1 MMTRSRIRLT
11 RAIVLVLLLALLA
24 QTFAACEPQK
34 PTPSTKTY
42 TITYD
47 GNGGSL
53 DTMEPSTYKTGDTSE
68 SLPTPT
74 RAGWTFEGWYLTPSP
89 DKTKDTAY
97 KTVPTDMAQDL
108 TFYALWSQV
117 PDGAWGITYHLNGG
131 VFDTSVATYYE
142 TGDDPYDLPLPTK
155 KGYSFLGW
163 FDEEDPDEGELY
175 MQLPTDEERHLEFWA
190 AWRADTYTATLIP
203 NGGTLSGGNTISYTV
218 EDNVITL
225 PTPTGASAFLGW
237 YTSATLTGTAVT
249 EIDPSSAVNMRL
261 YAKWEAIRYTLTY
274 HLNGGEMAGSTTT
287 RYTSDGGVMQLPEPT
302 MSGKY
307 FVAWYTDA
315 ACTSTPMWKFPCSK
329 AADMDLYAKWADTE
343 AEASAVRDGVL
354 DASSDINVSETHH
367 LYIDMT
373 KSTGTTGTTVD
384 GQYVTKFNFSSE
396 DDNYFY
402 PADALN
408 NNVDFSRYNTFRFS
422 IYSEKATGGKFGII
436 FSKSSIGNGYAQIP
450 ITVNWEGWKEFEI
463 SLDTM
468 TGKNFDISEE
478 KPFTFV
484 WISNIGWGYNGENL
498 CEGTVVYI
506 GSIYLVDAISSYDP
520 ILESKDLTEVKDN
533 IRRILIG
540 DAALRADSLVK
551 QNNACKGK
559 AEIDTWISQ
568 MSLTGTDYLWSATGT
583 VKNNGTNIQSTYER
597 IYEMAR
603 SYACGI
609 YCETANLQAIQN
621 ALDWMYRNAYNENTK
636 ESGNWWHWEI
646 GAPLPLVNTLLLLE
660 KDIDASLKTK
670 CLRAIEHFTPQPK
683 YTYANRTWTGYV
695 AFFAALLRNDAE
707 DAVSCMRLLLSC
719 FDYASLSS
727 DRDGFYEDGS
737 FIQHKYT
744 PYITGYGGNYLSELS
759 SVLGAVQGTSMALD
773 QSYVDRFFSIFF
785 ESYCPMIYRGSVLPG
800 CFGRNGWGYNPA
812 NTASTWVAYAF
823 KVAHL
828 ANDVDRARF
837 YSFVAT
843 LMEDAPSFILESY
856 LSPVAIENYRAFAQA
871 RESGSIDRSSDVGA
885 YLMTASDRVLQK
897 TESYAALV
905 AMSSTR
911 IYRYEAINNANGNG
925 WYLGDGVLYVLTK
938 SHPDA
943 YNTPYFKN
951 IDSKLLPGITSTNAT
966 RIAEIYDVDSNPFG
980 SYDVVGGVSNDAAN
994 PLYSM
999 AYMHFGADQKAESY
1013 QDGVEDLDVKKVWF
1027 FFDDE
1032 IVCLGSGI
1040 TSTTDSEVFTII
1052 DNRYVGNASVKVSA
1066 DTFPISP
1073 SGEDVLENVTEL
1085 YFDQFGGYYFPTATD
1100 VRMNKENGFLRFT
1113 LDHGVR
1119 PDDATYAY
1127 VMLPDM
1133 SAGNVHKYQETPDI
1147 EILANTTTVA
1157 AVREKTLGMTGIAFW
1172 EAGTSFTVGEVK
1184 MTAGAPCAV
1193 MLTEG
1198 ENGDYTFSVSEPTQ
1212 LLSDLTIT
1220 LTGEWNVSAN
1230 DHMTVTVVGGNT
1242 VITVD
1247 TAGALGATFTCTIS
1261 K

>member
-1 MMTRSRIRLT
+1 MRLT
-11 RAIVLVLLLALLA
+11 RAIVLVLLLALFA
-24 QTFAACEPQK
+24 QTFAACGTK
-34 PTPSTKTY
+34 NPTPSTKTY
-42 TITYD
+42 TITYH

-53 DTMEPSTYKTGDTSE
+53 DTMEPSTYRTGAAAE
-68 SLPTPT
+68 ALPTPT

-89 DKTKDTAY
+89 DKAKDTAY
-97 KTVPTDMAQDL
+97 RTVPTDMAQDL
-108 TFYALWSQV
+108 NFYALWSQV
-117 PDGAWGITYHLNGG
+117 PDGAFGITYHLNGG
-131 VFDTSVATYYE
+131 AFDTPAATYYE
-142 TGDDPYDLPLPTK
+142 PGDDPYDLPLPTR

-163 FDEEDPDEGELY
+163 YDEEDTDEGELY
-175 MQLPTDEERHLEFWA
+175 MRLPTDEERHLEFWA
-190 AWRADTYTATLIP
+190 AWRAETYKATLIP
-203 NGGTLSGGNTISYTV
+203 NGGTLSGGTTISYTV
-218 EDNVITL
+218 EDDLITL

-237 YTSATLTGTAVT
+237 YTSATLTGTPVT
-249 EIDPSSAVNMRL
+249 LIDPSDAINMRL

-274 HLNGGEMAGSTTT
+274 HLNGGEMAGSTTA

-315 ACTSTPMWKFPCSK
+315 ACTSTPMWKFRCST
-329 AADMDLYAKWADTE
+329 AANRDLYAKWADTE
-343 AEASAVRDGVL
+343 AEANAVRNGVL
-354 DASSDINVSETHH
+354 EAPSDINVSETHH
-367 LYIDMT
+367 LYVDMA
-373 KSTGTTGTTVD
+373 KGTGTTEALVD
-384 GQYVTKFNFSSE
+384 GQYVTKFDFSVVNE
-396 DDNYFY
+396 KNYFY
-402 PADALN
+402 PKDALN
-408 NNVDFSRYNTFRFS
+408 NNVDFTRYNTFRFS

-436 FSKSSIGNGYAQIP
+436 LAETSVGAGYAQIP
-450 ITVNWEGWKEFEI
+450 ITVNWEGWKDFEI
-463 SLDTM
+463 SFDAM
-468 TGKNFDISEE
+468 SGRNFDISKE
-478 KPFTFV
+478 KPFTLV
-484 WISNIGWGYNGENL
+484 WISNKGWGYEDNL
-498 CEGTVVYI
+498 CEGTILYI
-506 GSIYLVDAISSYDP
+506 SSIYLVDAVSPYDP
-520 ILESKDLTEVKDN
+520 VVEDKDLTEVKDN
-533 IRRILIG
+533 IRRLLVG
-540 DAALRADSLVK
+540 DAALRTDSLVK

-559 AEIDTWISQ
+559 AEIDMWISQ

-583 VKNNGTNIQSTYER
+583 VKNSGPNVQSTYER

-603 SYACGI
+603 SYAAGV
-609 YCETANLQAIQN
+609 YRDAKNLQAIQN

-636 ESGNWWHWEI
+636 ESGNWWQWEI
-646 GAPLPLVNTLLLLE
+646 GAPLALVNTLLLLE
-660 KDIDASLKTK
+660 KDIDSSLKNK
-670 CLRAIEHFTPQPK
+670 CLRAIEHFTPVPK

-707 DAVSCMRLLLSC
+707 DAISCMRMLLSC
-719 FDYASLSS
+719 FDYATVSA
-727 DRDGFYEDGS
+727 DRDGFFEDGS

-759 SVLGAVQGTSMALD
+759 SVIGAVQGTGMALD
-773 QSYVDRFFSIFF
+773 QSYVDRFFAIFF
-785 ESYCPMIYRGSVLPG
+785 DSYCSMIYRGSVLPG
-800 CFGRNGWGYNPA
+800 CFGRNGWGYDPA
-812 NTASTWVAYAF
+812 RTASVWVAHAF
-823 KVAHL
+823 KIVHL
-828 ANDVDRARF
+828 ANDLDRARF
-837 YSFVAT
+837 YSFVST
-843 LMEDAPSFILESY
+843 LMEDAPNFILESY
-856 LSPVAIENYRAFAQA
+856 LSPVAIENYRAFAQE
-871 RESGSIDRSSDVGA
+871 RESGSIERMNDVGA

-938 SHPDA
+938 SRPDA

-966 RIAEIYDVDSNPFG
+966 RISQIYDVDSNPFG
-980 SYDVVGGVSNDAAN
+980 AYDVVGGVSNDAAD
-994 PLYSM
+994 PRYSM
-999 AYMHFGADQKAESY
+999 AYMHFGADQKSESY
-1013 QDGVEDLDVKKVWF
+1013 KNGVEDLDVKKVWF

-1052 DNRYVGNASVKVSA
+1052 DNRYIGSTSVKVNA

-1073 SGEDVLENVTEL
+1073 SGEDKLTEVTEL

-1119 PDDATYAY
+1119 PDGASYAY

-1133 SAGNVHKYQETPDI
+1133 SAGDVHKYQATPDV
-1147 EILANTTTVA
+1147 EILANTTAVA

-1172 EAGTSFTVGEVK
+1172 EAGTSFTAGDVR

-1220 LTGEWNVSAN
+1220 LEGEWNISAN